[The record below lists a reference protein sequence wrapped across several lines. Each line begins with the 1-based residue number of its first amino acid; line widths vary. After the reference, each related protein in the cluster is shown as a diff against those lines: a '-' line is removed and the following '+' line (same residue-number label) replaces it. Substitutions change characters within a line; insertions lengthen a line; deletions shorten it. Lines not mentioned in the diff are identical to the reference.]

1 MRCRSVV
8 AAGWLAF
15 AGCGDNKLGVP
26 TDVMV
31 EDLEE
36 DEAIALCEE
45 FVALICNDYR
55 GYDYCNG
62 CILYEMCYR
71 PDLIGTMNLQC
82 EDITVGEV
90 RACSHKRRYDVCQ
103 TTAGGCMFDVA
114 ELMCN
119 P

>member
-8 AAGWLAF
+8 AAGLLAC
-15 AGCGDNKLGVP
+15 AGCGDQILGVP
-26 TDVMV
+26 RDTMV
-31 EDLEE
+31 ADLEE

-62 CILYEMCYR
+62 CILYEMCHR
-71 PDLIGTMNLQC
+71 EDMIGTMNIQC
-82 EDITVGEV
+82 DEVTVGEV
-90 RACSHKRRYDVCQ
+90 RDCAHQRDEIVCP
-103 TTAGGCMFDVA
+103 TSAGGCLFDVA
-114 ELMCN
+114 VLMCN